1 MSIETHLSDIASL
14 FTCTPGTP
22 GRLAQHFTRI
32 ITPFHLPDG
41 EVLDVYCREEAG
53 TFFLTDLGTTL
64 QWLKG
69 QWVEESLPA
78 SVRSLLPE
86 ICQAERVELR
96 SGHLR
101 IRLTQEAEIAD
112 GLMRL
117 AQTALRIADLRF
129 ALYPQRSSPPAQGT
143 EEGKTKGEGI
153 GGN

>member
-1 MSIETHLSDIASL
+1 VSIETHLSDIASL

-22 GRLAQHFTRI
+22 GRLTQHFTRI

-41 EVLDVYCREEAG
+41 EVLDFYYRHEAG

-78 SVRSLLPE
+78 SVRDLLPD
-86 ICQAERVELR
+86 ICQAESVELR

-101 IRLTQEAEIAD
+101 IRLTQEAEIAG
-112 GLMRL
+112 GLIRL

-129 ALYPQRSSPPAQGT
+129 ALYAQRTSSPAQGVG
-143 EEGKTKGEGI
+143 EEKTKGEGSEE
-153 GGN
+153 N